1 MSLLFLLRSFVSAVT
16 TPQTDETRPLVA
28 MRYSDDLGKTW
39 SRWRFRTLG
48 QAGRYSNKAR
58 WNALGTIKAP
68 GRMFQFK
75 ATDATIRRFS
85 KVLMNVPPE

>member
-1 MSLLFLLRSFVSAVT
+1 MSLLLLLRSLADEVLA
-16 TPQTDETRPLVA
+16 TDAELRPLVG

-39 SRWRFRTLG
+39 SHWRFRTLG
-48 QAGRYSNKAR
+48 KAGRYLDKAR
-58 WNALGTIKAP
+58 WNALGSIKPP